1 MMFLIS
7 KTELCQTT
15 KLFWST
21 ENCYKTGNTF
31 STKKKNDESQKK
43 IDLSKYLRISWRTTE
58 ERRQRVYR
66 DNRTNERNVENHSEP
81 EKDRENKT
89 QFASGFMIAACSF
102 KVIRFAA
109 KISYTW
115 LSMQNL
121 KKSVLKVEEV

>member
-43 IDLSKYLRISWRTTE
+43 IDLSKYLRIS
-58 ERRQRVYR
+58 
-66 DNRTNERNVENHSEP
+66 
-81 EKDRENKT
+81 
-89 QFASGFMIAACSF
+89 
-102 KVIRFAA
+102 
-109 KISYTW
+109 
-115 LSMQNL
+115 
-121 KKSVLKVEEV
+121 